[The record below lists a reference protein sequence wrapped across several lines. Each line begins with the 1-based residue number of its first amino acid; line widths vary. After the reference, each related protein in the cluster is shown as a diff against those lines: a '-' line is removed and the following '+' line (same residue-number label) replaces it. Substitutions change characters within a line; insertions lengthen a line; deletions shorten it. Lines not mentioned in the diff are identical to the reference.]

1 MLHVVKLGG
10 SLLDEPER
18 LRCWLRVVADGGGRV
33 IVVPGGGPFAEAV
46 RLAHRKTGVDER
58 TAHRMA
64 LLAME
69 QYALLLASLEPA
81 LTPASSIGALR
92 AVLRRGGVPVWQPWR
107 MASDAEDI
115 EESWRV
121 TSDSLAAWLAREI
134 GAAALWLVKSC
145 AIPMQ
150 DPTQLAAAG
159 VVDAAFP
166 GFCAGGRYAVRV
178 LGPNEAQRLTAALA
192 RRPVTP
198 VPAAAP

>member
-18 LRCWLRVVADGGGRV
+18 LRCWLRVVADGGGRL
-33 IVVPGGGPFAEAV
+33 IVVPGGGPFADAV
-46 RLAHRKTGVDER
+46 RMAHQKTGIDER

-81 LTPASSIGALR
+81 LTPAASIGALR
-92 AVLRRGGVPVWQPWR
+92 DSLRRGGVPVWQPWC
-107 MASDAEDI
+107 MASNAEDI
-115 EESWRV
+115 EERWSM

-134 GAAALWLVKSC
+134 GAVALWLVKSC
-145 AIPMQ
+145 AIPVQ

-166 GFCAGGRYAVRV
+166 GFCAGSRYAVRV
-178 LGPNEAQRLTAALA
+178 LGSNEAQRLTEALA
-192 RRPVTP
+192 LRPVTP